1 MCQVKA
7 LRTSQVFLALIFAT
21 CFTLVAGRQL
31 IEEAPKSTDWRKLG
45 YQTTK
50 PTIGILAQ
58 RCHDCP
64 GRYVDIGIYFYFLF
78 CGDPRLRQDI

>member
-1 MCQVKA
+1 MIYMSA
-7 LRTSQVFLALIFAT
+7 LRTLLLFVTLIFVT
-21 CFTLVAGRQL
+21 GFTLVAGRQL

-45 YQTTK
+45 YKTTK

-64 GRYVDIGIYFYFLF
+64 GRYVGSGIFLF
-78 CGDPRLRQDI
+78 DPPAPPPIAARY